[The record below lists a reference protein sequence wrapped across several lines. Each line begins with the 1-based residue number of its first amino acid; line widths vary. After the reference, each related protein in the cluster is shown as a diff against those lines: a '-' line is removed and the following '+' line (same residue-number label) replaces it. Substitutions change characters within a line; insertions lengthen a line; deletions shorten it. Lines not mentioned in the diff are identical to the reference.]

1 MFFTLPGPAL
11 CAPNFSLK
19 TIKHMT
25 TEDQLTQLKENVE
38 IFLPDHAL
46 EEKLAL
52 AQKENRKL
60 IIKLGFDP
68 TAPDLHLGHAVVLKK
83 LRQFQDL
90 EHTIV
95 IIIGDFTARIGDP
108 TGKNKSRPPLSAEQV
123 EINAQTYVNQL
134 SKILDVSKC
143 QIRYNSEWLGA
154 MNMTHTIQLL
164 SQVTLAQIMQ
174 RTDFNNRFGKGLPIS
189 LHELAYPLLQGFDS
203 TQIHA
208 DIEMGGTDQL
218 FNCSM
223 GRQLQES
230 AGGPGQAVL
239 CMPLLKGVDG
249 SAKMSKSEHN
259 IIGLTDA
266 PQEMF
271 GKIMSIPD
279 ALLPEYL
286 HLVTDFSPAQKQQLL
301 SQLKQGENP
310 MVLKKKIAMDVVQQ
324 YHSAEAAEQA
334 LAFFQNQFQNNRF
347 EEKEFTQV
355 SLSALPLKSL
365 DSFSLLEVCKELRPE
380 ESKTNLRRL
389 IEAGSVTVNGE
400 KATDSHDLLGPE
412 SLPLKIKIG
421 KRSFF
426 EVLA

>member
-1 MFFTLPGPAL
+1 MSTADQVTLL
-11 CAPNFSLK
+11 
-19 TIKHMT
+19 
-25 TEDQLTQLKENVE
+25 QENVE
-38 IFLPDHAL
+38 IFLPDNAL
-46 EEKLAL
+46 AEKLAL

-68 TAPDLHLGHAVVLKK
+68 TAPNLHLGHAVVLKK

-90 EHTIV
+90 GHTIV

-108 TGKNKSRPPLSAEQV
+108 TGKNKSRLPLSAEQV
-123 EINAQTYVNQL
+123 QVNAQTYVNQL
-134 SKILDVSKC
+134 SKILDVGKC
-143 QIRYNSEWLGA
+143 QIRYNSEWLGS
-154 MNMTHTIQLL
+154 MDMGQTIQLL

-174 RTDFNNRFGKGLPIS
+174 RTDFNNRFEKGLPIS

-203 TQIHA
+203 TQIQA

-230 AGGPGQAVL
+230 AGLPSQAVL
-239 CMPLLKGVDG
+239 CMPLLKGIDG

-259 IIGLTDA
+259 IIGLTDE

-286 HLVTDFSPAQKQQLL
+286 HLVTDFTPAQKQQLL
-301 SQLKQGENP
+301 AQLEQGDNP
-310 MVLKKKIAMDVVQQ
+310 MVLKKEIGKNVVQQ
-324 YHSAEAAEQA
+324 YHSPETAQQA
-334 LAFFQNQFQNNRF
+334 LAFFQNQFQNKRF
-347 EEKEFTQV
+347 EEKEFTQI
-355 SLSALPLKSL
+355 SLATLPLIAQN
-365 DSFSLLEVCKELRPE
+365 SFSLLEVCKMLKPE
-380 ESKTNLRRL
+380 ESKSNLRRL
-389 IEAGSVTVNGE
+389 IEAGSVTVDGE
-400 KATDSHDLLGPE
+400 KAIDAHSLLLRQN
-412 SLPLKIKIG
+412 LPLKIKIG

-426 EVLA
+426 ELTV